1 VGGGKPLKK
10 NGAAG
15 EGRNRRALLDIGN
28 VVTLKGVEVKPNR
41 PVTRFF
47 PYLSHFLSDFVIP
60 SLIPN

>member
-47 PYLSHFLSDFVIP
+47 PYLSLF
-60 SLIPN
+60 SL